1 MPVDEESRV
10 PREPHQPTSPDQTQ
24 AQWDPFVPNHRAP
37 SSTRMSGVAGA
48 GWVLVGVGA
57 SLLVPSLLLIVVFRL
72 AMPGGGAGLVTF
84 LCIWPAVMGGFILL
98 CGLPL
103 LPFRPSTP
111 PLLMP
116 MPPAAWYLD
125 PKSLDRLRYWDG
137 STWTEHTHS

>member
-10 PREPHQPTSPDQTQ
+10 PQDPHQPTPDQAQ
-24 AQWDPFVPNHRAP
+24 AQWDPFVPHHRTP
-37 SSTRMSGVAGA
+37 GSTRMSGVAGA
-48 GWVLVGVGA
+48 GWLLVGVGA

-103 LPFRPSTP
+103 LPFRSSTP
-111 PLLMP
+111 PVLMP
-116 MPPAAWYLD
+116 MPPAAWYPD
-125 PKSLDRLRYWDG
+125 PESLDRLRYWDG
-137 STWTEHTHS
+137 RTWTEHTHS